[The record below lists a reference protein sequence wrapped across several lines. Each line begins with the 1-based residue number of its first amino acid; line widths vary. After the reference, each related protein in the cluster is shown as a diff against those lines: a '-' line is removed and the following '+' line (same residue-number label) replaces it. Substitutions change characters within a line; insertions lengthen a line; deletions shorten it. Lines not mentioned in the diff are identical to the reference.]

1 MRVVVSLE
9 QVYQRTP
16 DGRIWTQAMFGS
28 SFFTRYLKVFDGV
41 CIAARVRDVPT
52 IPDGWQTVG
61 GTGITFAP
69 LPFYH
74 GPLAY
79 LRRHAELRRAA
90 RAAVDP
96 QSALILRVASPI
108 AGLMGSAI
116 RAQRHV
122 FACEVVCDPW
132 DVFGPQGVRHVLRPY
147 FRWHFARQMR
157 RQCAEACAVAYVT
170 ERTLQQRY
178 PTASQVPSFGVSD
191 VELSTAAFVDQPR
204 AVSKEGPFR
213 VLLVGS
219 LAQLYKGPDVLLRAL
234 AHCVRDGLDVEGS
247 FIGDGQFR
255 PQIESMARELGLERR
270 CRFLG
275 QLPAGAAVRAELDR
289 ADLFVLP
296 SRTEG
301 LPRALIEAMARGRP
315 CVASAVGGIPELL
328 PDDSLVPPGD
338 DRALAEAIMM
348 RARDGVLLVRE
359 GARNLA
365 RARDFADHLLDAKR
379 TAFYRAVSDA
389 TAACLGQTR

>member
-1 MRVVVSLE
+1 MNVVVSLE

-16 DGRIWTQAMFGS
+16 DGRIWTQAMFGAG
-28 SFFTRYLKVFDGV
+28 FFTRYLNVFDGV
-41 CIAARVRDVPT
+41 RIAARVRDVPA
-52 IPDGWQTVG
+52 IPGDWQPVEG
-61 GTGITFAP
+61 PGITFAP

-79 LRRHAELRRAA
+79 LRRHRELKRAA

-108 AGLMGSAI
+108 AGLMGPAI
-116 RAQRHV
+116 RAQRHL

-132 DVFGPQGVRHVLRPY
+132 DVFGPQGVRHPLRPY
-147 FRWHFARQMR
+147 LRWHFTRQMR
-157 RQCAEACAVAYVT
+157 KQCADACAVAYVT

-178 PTASQVPSFGVSD
+178 PPAENAPSFGVSD
-191 VELSTAAFVDQPR
+191 VELSAPTFVDQPR
-204 AVSKEGPFR
+204 AASTTGPFQ

-234 AHCVRDGLDVEGS
+234 ARCVRDGLDVHGT

-255 PQIESMARELGLERR
+255 GQIEDLARELGLTAR

-301 LPRALIEAMARGRP
+301 LPRALVEAMARGRP
-315 CVASAVGGIPELL
+315 CVASSVGGIPELL
-328 PDDSLVPPGD
+328 PEDSLVSPGD
-338 DRALAEAIMM
+338 DEALATAILL
-348 RARDGVLLVRE
+348 RARDGERQIRE
-359 GARNLA
+359 GVRNLA
-365 RARDFADHLLDAKR
+365 RARDFADHRLDAKR
-379 TAFYRAVSDA
+379 TAFYRAVSEA
-389 TAACLGQTR
+389 TATWLAKRR